1 MPSKLILSLFL
12 GIPDNEGIVMM
23 FRTLVSTGISGFLGC
38 PSVLYEQEF
47 EHFFDT
53 AFMLRRREPPWGSCS
68 RSYGLGACDSSA
80 RGCPYPN
87 DISCDTSRSNTRTPK
102 RKLKLPVG
110 SDDEIVET
118 EPDVE
123 NVVEQQREKTTADD
137 VDKIIDQVISETEK
151 METDMEAPSLTRSD
165 DIIVEITERS
175 MMRMIILMELKM
187 KLLGN

>member
-1 MPSKLILSLFL
+1 MDL
-12 GIPDNEGIVMM
+12 E
-23 FRTLVSTGISGFLGC
+23 LVTVVQEVVPIQMIS
-38 PSVLYEQEF
+38 VV
-47 EHFFDT
+47 T
-53 AFMLRRREPPWGSCS
+53 PPAPT
-68 RSYGLGACDSSA
+68 R
-80 RGCPYPN
+80 
-87 DISCDTSRSNTRTPK
+87 RTPK